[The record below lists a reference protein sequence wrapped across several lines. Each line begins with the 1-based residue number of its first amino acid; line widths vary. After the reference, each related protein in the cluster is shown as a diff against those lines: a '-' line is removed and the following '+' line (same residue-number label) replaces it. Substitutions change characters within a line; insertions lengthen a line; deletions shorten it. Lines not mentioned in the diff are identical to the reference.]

1 MEDIFSFE
9 DFLSGKNIKKEV
21 LEKPLPKKEIEKV
34 DESVILDTKE
44 EIDNSKEDVEVVE
57 IEQSENSPI
66 EEIPVVE
73 EKFYPLYMD
82 RGENFQCD
90 IYVEGAKT
98 DETITRLIVE
108 TDEWSLMFPGEIK
121 NGKVNIPIRKLSIFE
136 EGQIGK
142 VRLEVIAE
150 GTLFIPWEDEFK
162 IKMSKKVTVNMNE
175 TNKPKPQIKKTGVK
189 VSVNK

>member
-1 MEDIFSFE
+1 ME
-9 DFLSGKNIKKEV
+9 N
-21 LEKPLPKKEIEKV
+21 PLPKKEIEKV

-150 GTLFIPWEDEFK
+150 GTLFIPWEDGFK

-175 TNKPKPQIKKTGVK
+175 ANKPKTPI
-189 VSVNK
+189 S